1 MDMKPVS
8 KLSVSLGRYQSV
20 VDAACARM
28 MKNRVPDRIRQ
39 KDYTLWKSAPEEI
52 TNRLGWLHSPRTMT
66 GRLAQIKGLVDAVR
80 KDGYT
85 SALLLGMGG
94 SSLAPAVFRKIFG
107 VSDGYLNLAVLDST
121 DPGAV
126 LTFSEQRDLA
136 KTLFI
141 VSTKS
146 GGTVETFSFMKYFF
160 NLLSEKYGAAEAGR
174 RFIAVTDPGSAL
186 AELAAV
192 HRFRET
198 FLNDPEIGG
207 RYSALSCF
215 GLVPA
220 ALMGVDVIKLLNR
233 AVGSVEKE
241 MSPGESHAD
250 ALSGLYLGA
259 AMGELARAGRDK
271 LTFVFSPRIA
281 CFGDWLEQLIAESTG
296 KEGKGIL
303 PVVGESP
310 GPSAVYGDDR
320 FFVCIHLDGDEAQHE
335 ATDHLEKAGHPII
348 RIGLQDVYDLG
359 GQIFLWEMATAVAGH
374 ILGINPF
381 DQPDVEAAKVLA
393 RKMIGQYRGKGS
405 LPDEVPLLHSEGIAV
420 YGDCPAHSPGDALN
434 IFLGSAL
441 PDGYIALQAYLQ
453 PTAETDAALLC
464 LRNALRDQ
472 YHLAT
477 TAGYGPRY
485 LHSTGQLHKGDGGR
499 GMFIQLTA
507 DDPRDVPIPD
517 ETGQPG
523 SSLSFGVLKAAQA
536 LGDRQA
542 LRNADRPVIRFHLGG
557 DIAAGMKILTDAQT
571 GSGGA

>member
-1 MDMKPVS
+1 MKPVS

-28 MKNRVPDRIRQ
+28 IKDRIPDRIRQ
-39 KDYTLWKSAPEEI
+39 KDYTLWKPAPEEI
-52 TNRLGWLHSPRTMT
+52 TNRLGWLQSPRAMT
-66 GRLAQIKGLVDAVR
+66 GRLAQISGLVDAVR

-85 SALLLGMGG
+85 HALLLGMGG
-94 SSLAPAVFRKIFG
+94 SSLAPEVFRKIFG
-107 VSDGYLNLAVLDST
+107 VSEGYLDLAVLDST
-121 DPGAV
+121 DPGTV
-126 LTFSEQRDLA
+126 LAFSRKLDLA

-160 NLLSEKYGAAEAGR
+160 NLAAERYGSTEAGR
-174 RFIAVTDPGSAL
+174 HFIAITDPGSAL
-186 AELAAV
+186 AELAAL
-192 HRFRET
+192 HQFREI

-220 ALMGVDVIKLLNR
+220 ALVGVVVKKLLDR
-233 AVGSVEKE
+233 AAEA
-241 MSPGESHAD
+241 AD
-250 ALSGLYLGA
+250 QERSLHDFGADSLSGLYLGT
-259 AMGELARAGRDK
+259 AMGALALTGRDK
-271 LTFVFSPRIA
+271 LTFVFSPGIA
-281 CFGDWLEQLIAESTG
+281 SFGDWLEQLIAESTG
-296 KEGKGIL
+296 KEGRGIL

-320 FFVCIHLDGDEAQHE
+320 FFVCIQLNGDEAQDE
-335 ATDHLEKAGHPII
+335 AIDHLEKAGHPII
-348 RIGLQDVYDLG
+348 RIRLQDVYDLG
-359 GQIFLWEMATAVAGH
+359 SQIYLWEMATAVAGH

-381 DQPDVEAAKVLA
+381 DQPDVEAAKVLT
-393 RKMIGQYRGKGS
+393 RKMIVQYREKGL
-405 LPDEVPLLHSEGIAV
+405 LPDEVPLLRSEGIDL

-453 PTAETDAALLC
+453 PTAETDAALLR

-477 TAGYGPRY
+477 TVGYGPRY

-499 GMFIQLTA
+499 GMFLQLTA

-517 ETGQPG
+517 EMGQPG
-523 SSLSFGVLKAAQA
+523 SYLSFGVLKAAQA

-542 LRNADRPVIRFHLGG
+542 LRNAGRPVIRFHLGG

-571 GSGGA
+571 GSGGL

>member
-1 MDMKPVS
+1 MPTVNEPIR
-8 KLSVSLGRYQSV
+8 LGRYRSV
-20 VDAACARM
+20 VDAVFAGM
-28 MKNRVPDRIRQ
+28 IKNRVPDRIRQ
-39 KDYTLWKSAPEEI
+39 KDYTLWKPSPTEI

-66 GRLAQIKGLVDAVR
+66 GRLAQINDLVHAVQ

-85 SALLLGMGG
+85 HALLLGMGG
-94 SSLAPAVFRKIFG
+94 SSLAPEVFRKAFG
-107 VSDGYLNLAVLDST
+107 VSEGFLDLAVLDST

-126 LTFSEQRDLA
+126 LAFSKKPDLA

-160 NLLSEKYGAAEAGR
+160 NLTAERVGAQEAGR
-174 RFIAVTDPGSAL
+174 HFIAITDPGSAL

-207 RYSALSCF
+207 RYSALSFF

-220 ALMGVDVIKLLNR
+220 ALMGVNVKKLLDR
-233 AVGSVEKE
+233 AAGVAEKE
-241 MSPGESHAD
+241 MSLEESHPD

-281 CFGDWLEQLIAESTG
+281 GFGDWLEQLIAESTG
-296 KEGKGIL
+296 KEGRGIL
-303 PVVGESP
+303 PVVGEP
-310 GPSAVYGDDR
+310 LGPSAVYGDDR
-320 FFVCIHLDGDEAQHE
+320 VFVSIRLAGDKVQDEKI
-335 ATDHLEKAGHPII
+335 TYLGKAGQPII
-348 RIGLQDVYDLG
+348 KISLPDVYDLG

-393 RKMIGQYRGKGS
+393 RKMIVQYREKGF
-405 LPDEVPLLHSEGIAV
+405 LPEEALTLRREGIDV
-420 YGDCPAHSPGDALN
+420 YGNCPAHSPGDALN

-441 PDGYIALQAYLQ
+441 PNGYIALQAYLQ
-453 PTAETDAALLC
+453 PTAETDASLLC
-464 LRNALRDQ
+464 LRNCLRDQ

-477 TAGYGPRY
+477 TVGYGPRY

-499 GMFIQLTA
+499 GVFIQLTA
-507 DDPRDVPIPD
+507 DNPRDVPIPD
-517 ETGQPG
+517 EMGQPG
-523 SSLSFGVLKAAQA
+523 SSVTFGVLKAAQA

-542 LRNADRPVIRFHLGG
+542 LLHVGRPVIRFHLGG
-557 DIAAGMKILTDAQT
+557 DIAGGLKVLTEAV
-571 GSGGA
+571 